1 MLIFIAIWLALIA
14 VTFPVGLAI
23 LRLMDAQCFE
33 RSGERFVIS
42 VWLGTVLLAD
52 GLLAVS
58 LFQPLSLATGGLL
71 AAVLVGAAL
80 VVKRV
85 RSEIR
90 TAVQA
95 LYLKMSPIWSLG
107 FIALLATVAYVATS
121 GVNLYDA
128 HLYHFQVIQWLSQ
141 VGVVPGLALIHNR
154 FSFTSSW
161 FAIAAPFNTGIL
173 ETRVSALTGGFAL
186 LLITLQVFISFTHLL
201 ESPKRSQDWFVVAAA
216 FIYLPFLMHSTLVVS
231 PSPDLPAIALIV
243 LVAWTMLVTGG
254 SPGEPGLIILS
265 PRLIPVLLAAGAM
278 AIKLS
283 AAVLLP
289 IAVLFYALEQRRL
302 RLGSLI
308 TASLVG
314 IILILPVLSF
324 GLIASGCPLYPSP
337 TLCQDL
343 PWSVGREEAKMISG
357 IIHIWPRWGG
367 PPPETA
373 TAWNWILPWLQ
384 SHLNA
389 TLLIAASLAALG
401 LLVTLR
407 QHIPHQGFYYA
418 GMVGLLGTAFVLY
431 SSPSLRFGLGYFC
444 VLPALA
450 IALVAPRYPAM
461 GIALLGTVAALS
473 SYLKDNHEGYRTTE
487 YSAIL
492 VTLFAYLIWLA
503 AWFSQRQKQHHQRL
517 LGNLLMA
524 IAFSFLSLGATLPHV
539 LHSENPDRGLL
550 PPQMPELRPAQR
562 TRHRTRGVK
571 YISPANPLES
581 DLCRAAPI
589 PCTPYLT
596 HPDITLRD
604 RRKGIEGGFIRASL
618 RNKQR

>member
-367 PPPETA
+367 
-373 TAWNWILPWLQ
+373 
-384 SHLNA
+384 
-389 TLLIAASLAALG
+389 AAPRNRHCLELDFALAAESLKRHPANCSLAGCTGSSGHPAPAHSPPGVLLRGNGGAAGHCLCPLQFALSA
-401 LLVTLR
+401 VR
-407 QHIPHQGFYYA
+407 A
-418 GMVGLLGTAFVLY
+418 GIL
-431 SSPSLRFGLGYFC
+431 LRFAGPGDRPGSPPLPSYGHRPVGDGC
-444 VLPALA
+444 CSLVLSERQ
-450 IALVAPRYPAM
+450 PR
-461 GIALLGTVAALS
+461 
-473 SYLKDNHEGYRTTE
+473 
-487 YSAIL
+487 
-492 VTLFAYLIWLA
+492 
-503 AWFSQRQKQHHQRL
+503 RL
-517 LGNLLMA
+517 
-524 IAFSFLSLGATLPHV
+524 
-539 LHSENPDRGLL
+539 
-550 PPQMPELRPAQR
+550 
-562 TRHRTRGVK
+562 
-571 YISPANPLES
+571 
-581 DLCRAAPI
+581 
-589 PCTPYLT
+589 
-596 HPDITLRD
+596 
-604 RRKGIEGGFIRASL
+604 
-618 RNKQR
+618 